1 MAYSNA
7 ELAITVPAA
16 ADYST
21 TGQYLFV
28 NIDGNGRALLVSSQ
42 GADAIGVLSDKPAA
56 IDRPA
61 RVVIGGV
68 TKCIAGETI
77 TPDDKLTTG
86 ADGRAE
92 VALTGDHV
100 VAHAVTGGAD
110 GEVITIS
117 MTAHPILA

>member
-1 MAYSNA
+1 MANKEQ
-7 ELAITVPAA
+7 ELAITLPAA

-28 NIDGNGRALLVSSQ
+28 NVDGNGRALVVAAQ
-42 GADAIGVLSDKPAA
+42 GADALGVLSDKPAA
-56 IDRPA
+56 IDRAA

-68 TKCIAGETI
+68 TQVMAGDTI

-92 VALTGDHV
+92 VAASGDHV
-100 VAHAVTGGAD
+100 VAHAITGGAD
-110 GEVITIS
+110 GQVIS
-117 MTAHPILA
+117 CALVSHHILA